1 MQFEEHLFKKT
12 SPKVFLIDFLRPQR
26 KTVSLA
32 YQSERPVRMN
42 LILKQFPEKVLQGL
56 EDHL

>member
-1 MQFEEHLFKKT
+1 M
-12 SPKVFLIDFLRPQR
+12 FLIDFQRPQR
-26 KTVSLA
+26 KAVSLA

-42 LILKQFPEKVLQGL
+42 LILKQFPETDLQGL